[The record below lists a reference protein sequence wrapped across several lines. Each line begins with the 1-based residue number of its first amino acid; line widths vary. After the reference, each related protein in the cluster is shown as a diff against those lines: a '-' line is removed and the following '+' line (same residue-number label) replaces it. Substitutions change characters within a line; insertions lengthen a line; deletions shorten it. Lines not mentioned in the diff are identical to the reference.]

1 MNGQLESAV
10 VLRLGKILQVI
21 PVCSLG
27 LHGTNF
33 RILPGPVRGTFGP
46 TQSKTEVVRSSSVLL
61 VPDRS
66 LKHAVFSVCPNYRVI
81 NVCLS

>member
-61 VPDRS
+61 VADRS
-66 LKHAVFSVCPNYRVI
+66 FIQTEARYMYNLPW
-81 NVCLS
+81 LSC